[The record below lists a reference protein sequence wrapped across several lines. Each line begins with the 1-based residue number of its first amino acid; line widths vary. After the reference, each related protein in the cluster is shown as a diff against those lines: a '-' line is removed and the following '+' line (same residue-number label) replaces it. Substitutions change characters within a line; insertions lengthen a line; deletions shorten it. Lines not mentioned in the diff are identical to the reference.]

1 MPASRGWELE
11 TSLIEDR
18 ERLNRLLLAL
28 FLAMWWVIH
37 LAASCIH
44 QGQRDRFD
52 RHDFRD
58 KSVFR
63 LGCLWLQDILRRIGT
78 TAFAAA
84 TLTCCLPFRKTASGW
99 RFSLPLLKRVRERA
113 EGVRPTSRTP
123 PRTAQGP
130 RIHSSPCPYRILNAL
145 YLSHSS
151 KFIRTQSLDC
161 RLILIVKNPSGRPH
175 RGRPVNFTRC
185 NPT

>member
-18 ERLNRLLLAL
+18 ERLNRLLSAL

-52 RHDFRD
+52 RHDRRD

-99 RFSLPLLKRVRERA
+99 RFSLRFSKGSGREQRGSGRRVAPHR
-113 EGVRPTSRTP
+113 GQ
-123 PRTAQGP
+123 AQGP
-130 RIHSSPCPYRILNAL
+130 RIHSSPP
-145 YLSHSS
+145 
-151 KFIRTQSLDC
+151 
-161 RLILIVKNPSGRPH
+161 
-175 RGRPVNFTRC
+175 PV
-185 NPT
+185 PTEF